1 MPEDNGPR
9 ISVNKLGEYLVQADS
24 ARRRRII
31 QDQKQP
37 IGRIV
42 SAYREARDAIVQ
54 VLSGA
59 GGPTLLQRATQLAGD
74 RSGTPKAVT
83 NRLNSA
89 LALEKFVDVLNA
101 LPDGVVY
108 VAPPRRPPALVIA
121 GVDVSVAPD
130 LLVHGAGASG
140 PTVGALKL
148 HFPKDDERA
157 LGANGSQFVAVLLHR
172 WLLANPV
179 GARRAAPDLCLSV
192 DVFRQTVHC
201 APRAQQRRLERIE
214 DGCEEIAAR
223 WPRL

>member
-1 MPEDNGPR
+1 MPQEDGPR

-42 SAYREARDAIVQ
+42 SAYREAKDAIVQ
-54 VLSGA
+54 VLMGA
-59 GGPTLLQRATQLAGD
+59 GGPTLLQRATQLASD
-74 RSGTPKAVT
+74 RSGTTKAVT
-83 NRLNSA
+83 NRQNSV
-89 LALEKFVDVLNA
+89 LALEKFVDVLQE
-101 LPDGVVY
+101 LPEGVVY
-108 VAPPRRPPALVIA
+108 VTPPRRPAPLTIA

-130 LLVHGAGASG
+130 LLVHAAGKDA
-140 PTVGALKL
+140 PIIGALKL

-172 WLLANPV
+172 WLLANPI
-179 GARRAAPDLCLSV
+179 GARRVAPELCLSV
-192 DVFRQTVHC
+192 DVFRQSVHC